1 MKSDER
7 TFSDYVAL
15 LKRRWQI
22 AAGVG
27 GLIFLGSVVTV
38 FTIPAVYEATA
49 VIQIERPQIPE
60 GVVSRLPAVDD
71 VSIPVQT
78 QLIVELCSR

>member
-1 MKSDER
+1 MPRIGPRAHTGS
-7 TFSDYVAL
+7 
-15 LKRRWQI
+15 RRNFRELTQHPD
-22 AAGVG
+22 
-27 GLIFLGSVVTV
+27 FLTRSK
-38 FTIPAVYEATA
+38 A
-49 VIQIERPQIPE
+49 QIPE